1 MLYVATVV
9 FSLVFSLYLLFR
21 SELVQKLAVR
31 LAADYLSEELHTEI
45 RIKGFN
51 LSWSNGLVIEE
62 IRILDKQREVLFS
75 ARELGVRPGM
85 IRFSKRK
92 ININRI
98 FIENGV
104 VQLLTHK
111 GDSALNLKFI
121 IDYFAST
128 DTTPAVTDTTPGKP
142 WDITFSAVTLRNT
155 RFHFQDQN
163 EPLVP
168 VGMDYANIDVSGIN
182 LELTDIDFDADTIH
196 ANIRHLAARERS
208 GFRVDDLSGE
218 FQVSP
223 SFLKAQNLKIVTP
236 HSDLALSF
244 QFLYENWN
252 GFNDFLNDMNIKTRI
267 EPCYLDLQDIGY
279 FAPELLT
286 MKDRIRLSGE
296 IEGTVNNFKARNLR
310 FAFGQNSFFY
320 GNVSAVGLP
329 DVTHTY
335 VNMNIKMLQTTKA
348 DIESIRIPGDPG
360 TITLP
365 EILEKAGSV
374 HLTGLFSGFYNDFV
388 ARSLIHT
395 DLGGIRS
402 DLTLRKPKGKNP
414 TTYSGQVDISG
425 FEIGRLSNAYPLL
438 GTLTARGDINGSGF
452 SLQDAEVA
460 LNLHIDSI
468 GLNSYIYRNLDV
480 TGSLSQRKFN
490 GKLKITDPCLRLDFD
505 GLVDMADSIPVFD
518 FDATIHHAL
527 LYQLNLLKRDS
538 LENLSARIKADVKGK
553 SLDDLDGT
561 VHIENAVYAEGEKSF
576 ELKRFSLLSK
586 QDTAAGKS
594 YHLQSDFVDADITG
608 KFSFTQIVPSLMTLV
623 NNYLASFNLNDSLV
637 IPNDTQ
643 SDQTMNFNIQIKEAD
658 DVTAIFL
665 PILKISPNTELEGSY
680 DEKKSRIF
688 IRGWSPSVF
697 ISGIELSNWYFEAE
711 NRKDNL
717 LIATSSEA
725 IYLKRAQ
732 KNDSLELKIDT
743 FNLTSAIQHD
753 TIRYHLDWKDRARLS
768 DLSGFVSF
776 SRSPVIDVKLDRFN
790 VYLNDKFWTIH
801 PENYLSIDTTSL
813 LFHKF
818 EFSAEEQYARFN
830 GQLSAKQG
838 DTLFTAFNKVN
849 ISTIDRLLG
858 LSGIDLDGILS
869 GNVKITE
876 PYSNI
881 SVHADL
887 HVDKFTFNKELL
899 GDAIFRVGYNSLS
912 DRFDLFS
919 QIIYTG
925 NVGTNIPFSLKGS
938 LYLEKPVPR
947 VDFDIGLKNLNMR
960 MLGPFVSSFMSG
972 VNGLASGQVRIRG
985 KLDKPDIEGQLRM
998 MRTEFKINYLNIP
1011 YSFADVIEIDSSAFH
1026 FRDIVLFDSLG
1037 HKALLNGKITHHY
1050 FSDIRLGL
1058 NIEMTDFAA
1067 FNNTR
1072 AQNGVFYGKARGTG
1086 NVAIT
1091 GPIDNI
1097 SVSVKASNGGDS
1109 HVVIPIDL
1117 TASVGQVD
1125 YITFIKPQ
1133 ADTLDKPFMKT
1144 RTEPSGLSLDLGLR
1158 VNQDAVVEVFLPNQ
1172 LGKLT
1177 GSGTGNLLM
1186 GMTPATPFTLSGT
1199 YSITKGSFLFQF
1211 KNYLRLPMQ
1220 IREGSIISW
1229 TGDPADANLSVSA
1242 VYKLKAPLKGLTTLP
1257 EEEGIRIPVEC
1268 IIRLGGKLTNP
1279 NISFAINLPN
1289 VEESIRTL
1297 VYTSIDTNNETVM
1310 NEQTLSLM
1318 ILNQFKPVV
1327 SSSTTGTV
1335 DVGAASMSLITNQV
1349 NSWISGLSQNV
1360 NVNMNYKP
1368 ATSTTQQEFDVGIST
1383 QLFNDRLLIDGTF
1396 GMNSYNNQSYKQSST
1411 IVGDINIEYILT
1423 TNRRWRVRA
1432 FNRTNTLNILNNNAP
1447 YTQGVG
1453 FKYQRDFATFKD
1465 LFTPVKK
1472 KKH

>member
-1 MLYVATVV
+1 MITAV
-9 FSLVFSLYLLFR
+9 FSLLFSLFLLLR
-21 SELVQKLAVR
+21 SDLVQTIAVR
-31 LAADYLSEELHTEI
+31 LTADYLSKELKTEI
-45 RIKGFN
+45 RIKGFT
-51 LSWSNGLVIEE
+51 LSLRHGLVIEE
-62 IRILDKQREVLFS
+62 IRILDQHREVLFS
-75 ARELGVRPGM
+75 ARELGVRPGL

-92 ININRI
+92 INLNQIYI
-98 FIENGV
+98 DNGV
-104 VQLLTHK
+104 IQLLTHQ

-128 DTTPAVTDTTPGKP
+128 DTVTVVDTTPGKP

-155 RFHFQDQN
+155 RFHFQDCN
-163 EPLVP
+163 EQPVP

-196 ANIRHLAARERS
+196 ANIRHLAAHERS
-208 GFRVDDLSGE
+208 GFRVDNLSGE

-223 SFLKAQNLKIVTP
+223 SFLKARNLKVVTP

-244 QFLYENWN
+244 DFLYNQWN
-252 GFNDFLNDMNIKTRI
+252 GFNDFLNDMVIKTKI

-296 IEGTVNNFKARNLR
+296 IEGTVNNFKARNFR
-310 FAFGQNSFFY
+310 FAFGNNSFFY

-329 DVTHTY
+329 DVERTY
-335 VNMNIKMLQTTKA
+335 VNMNIKTLYTNKA

-360 TITLP
+360 TIELP
-365 EILEKAGSV
+365 DLLDPIGTV
-374 HLTGLFSGFYNDFV
+374 QLTGLFSGFYNDFV

-395 DLGGIRS
+395 DLGGIRT
-402 DLTLRKPKGKNP
+402 DLTLRKPQGNNP
-414 TTYSGQVDISG
+414 TTYIGQIDISG
-425 FEIGRLSNAYPLL
+425 FDIGKLAGSSPML
-438 GTLTARGDINGSGF
+438 GSVTAHGDINGGGF
-452 SLQDAEVA
+452 NLQDAIVA
-460 LNLHIDSI
+460 LNLRIDSI
-468 GLNSYIYRNLDV
+468 GLNTYIYRNLDV
-480 TGSLSQRKFN
+480 TGNLSQRKFN
-490 GKLKITDPCLRLDFD
+490 GKLRITDPCLRLDFD
-505 GLVDMADSIPVFD
+505 GLVDLSDSIPMFD

-527 LYQLNLLKRDS
+527 LYHLNLLKRDS
-538 LENLSARIKADVKGK
+538 IENLSARITADVRGK
-553 SLDDLDGT
+553 NLDDLDGSLS
-561 VHIENAVYAEGEKSF
+561 IENAVYAEGKKSL
-576 ELKRFSLLSK
+576 EMKQLSLLSK
-586 QDTAAGKS
+586 QDTSIGKS
-594 YHLQSDFVDADITG
+594 YHLQSDFVDADFTG
-608 KFSFTQIVPSLMTLV
+608 HFSFTAIVPALMTLV
-623 NNYLASFNLNDSLV
+623 NNYLASFTLNDSL
-637 IPNDTQ
+637 IRTTDGQ
-643 SDQTMNFNIQIKEAD
+643 SDQILNFNIQIKDAD

-665 PILKISPNTELEGSY
+665 PVLKISPNTELEGFY
-680 DEKKSRIF
+680 DEKRGQVG

-711 NRKDNL
+711 NRKDSL
-717 LIATSSEA
+717 LVSTSSEA
-725 IYLKRAQ
+725 IYLKRA
-732 KNDSLELKIDT
+732 KKTDSLELKIDT
-743 FNLTSAIQHD
+743 FSLTSSIQHD
-753 TIRYHLDWKDRARLS
+753 TIRYHLDWKDRTRSS
-768 DLSGFVSF
+768 DLTGFVSF
-776 SRSPVIDVKLDRFN
+776 TRTPVMDVKLERFH

-801 PENYLSIDTTSL
+801 PENQLSIDSSSL
-813 LFHKF
+813 LFRKF
-818 EFSAEEQYARFN
+818 EFYSDDQYARFN
-830 GQLSAKQG
+830 GQLSEKEG
-838 DTLFTAFNKVN
+838 DTLSASFNKVD
-849 ISTIDRLLG
+849 ISTVDRLFG

-869 GNVKITE
+869 GTVKLTE
-876 PYSNI
+876 PYTNI
-881 SVHADL
+881 SITSDL
-887 HVDKFTFNKELL
+887 HVDRFTFNKELL
-899 GDAIFRVGYNSLS
+899 GDALFRVGYNSLN
-912 DRFDLFS
+912 DRFDVFS

-925 NVGTNIPFSLKGS
+925 NVGTNIPFSMTGS
-938 LYLEKPVPR
+938 LYLEKPSPR
-947 VDFDIGLKNLNMR
+947 VDLDIGLKNLNLR
-960 MLGPFVSSFMSG
+960 MINPFVSSFMSG
-972 VNGLASGQVRIRG
+972 VNGMASGQVRIRG
-985 KLDKPDIEGQLRM
+985 RLDKPDIAGSLKL
-998 MRTEFKINYLNIP
+998 MRTEFKINYLNVP
-1011 YSFADVIEIDSSAFH
+1011 YSFADVIDIDSSAFH

-1037 HKALLNGKITHHY
+1037 HKALLNGKITHRH

-1058 NIEMTDFAA
+1058 NIELTDFSA

-1072 AQNGVFYGKARGTG
+1072 VQNGVFYGTARGTG
-1086 NVAIT
+1086 NVSIT

-1097 SVSVKASNGGDS
+1097 SVSVKASNGGNT

-1125 YITFIKPQ
+1125 YITFIKPDS
-1133 ADTLDKPFMKT
+1133 DTLDGPLRKSQ
-1144 RTEPSGLSLDLGLR
+1144 TEPSGLSLDLGLR

-1242 VYKLKAPLKGLTTLP
+1242 VYKLKAPLKGLTTVP

-1279 NISFAINLPN
+1279 NISFAIDLPN
-1289 VEESIRTL
+1289 VEESIRSL
-1297 VYTSIDTNNETVM
+1297 VYSSIDTNNTTVM

-1327 SSSTTGTV
+1327 SSSTSGTV
-1335 DVGAASMSLITNQV
+1335 DVGTASMSLITNQV

-1411 IVGDINIEYILT
+1411 IVGDINIEYVLT
-1423 TNRRWRVRA
+1423 QNRRWRVRA

-1465 LFTPVKK
+1465 LFTPAK